1 MSVTRALHASSARHA
16 GLPGACDPASALAER
31 RAPCHVSRSPPH
43 VACPASVSR
52 ARPSSGSCH
61 VLFCARRMETLP
73 QPPRVRPADRRG
85 AAAPLQLA
93 EGKATMRRRG
103 HMRTRVRAVQLQ
115 LAAMAAS
122 VGVSADLPA
131 GAFPSELVPSAASL
145 ACTHA
150 CTGLAGECGSF
161 ELAAA
166 SDALGV
172 RAPSVVRFAVAVG
185 RCARYSMAVRHTTRQ
200 RGVSRLGCRRPSC
213 RSRFRAVSRTAKA
226 VTAYM

>member
-1 MSVTRALHASSARHA
+1 MRAWCTLRECHPCAACVLSTPCWTAGRMRSS
-16 GLPGACDPASALAER
+16 
-31 RAPCHVSRSPPH
+31 HVSRSPTQ
-43 VACPASVSR
+43 VTCPASVSR

-61 VLFCARRMETLP
+61 VLFCARRTETLP
-73 QPPRVRPADRRG
+73 QPPRVRPAGRRG

-93 EGKATMRRRG
+93 AKGRRPCAGVVICARG
-103 HMRTRVRAVQLQ
+103 CVPCSSSSRRWPHRSASRQTFRPAPS
-115 LAAMAAS
+115 LANS
-122 VGVSADLPA
+122 YP
-131 GAFPSELVPSAASL
+131 PPPSL

>member
-1 MSVTRALHASSARHA
+1 MLDCRAHAIQPCVALSDASHMSR
-16 GLPGACDPASALAER
+16 
-31 RAPCHVSRSPPH
+31 VS
-43 VACPASVSR
+43 VACPPVLRVMPRSVLCAADGNPTAAASC
-52 ARPSSGSCH
+52 PPGGS
-61 VLFCARRMETLP
+61 T
-73 QPPRVRPADRRG
+73 RRG
-85 AAAPLQLA
+85 RAAPA
-93 EGKATMRRRG
+93 CREGKATMRRRG

-145 ACTHA
+145 ASTHA

-213 RSRFRAVSRTAKA
+213 RRRFRAVSRTAKA
-226 VTAYM
+226 VTAYMRRIARTLHCH